1 MNQNGFMHLNRNLND
16 AIERSLDD
24 MQLGNV
30 LLRNRAE
37 VERQLGNRAVNR
49 RELFVQIF
57 GTWGFNRQILD
68 TASSIERDMMILQ
81 EALDLNT
88 DDNANVVEAEIVLH
102 QLNRWVSQDIL
113 RIIQE
118 QQDDIENEDF
128 NIIQDH
134 LNNMRRDGS
143 GRAT

>member
-24 MQLGNV
+24 IQLGNV

>member
-1 MNQNGFMHLNRNLND
+1 MHLNRNLND

-24 MQLGNV
+24 IQLGNV

-134 LNNMRRDGS
+134 LNNMSRDGS
-143 GRAT
+143 GRLP